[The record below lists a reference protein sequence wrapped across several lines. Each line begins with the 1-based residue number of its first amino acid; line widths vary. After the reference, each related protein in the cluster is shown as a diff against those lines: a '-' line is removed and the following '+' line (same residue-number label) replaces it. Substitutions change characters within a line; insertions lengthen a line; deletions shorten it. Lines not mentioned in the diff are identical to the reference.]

1 MKMKKKTI
9 GIVIGIAIII
19 IGVGGFLGYRNNEVK
34 KYNSKINEQFQ
45 KMNDLKGEAYFQA
58 KHSEELDNLQQKYD
72 KVQNSNKLSDLKEL
86 SNEVNVLVENT
97 TKEID
102 SYNKYYKLLKEEIE
116 TSDKLLRNYFSREYD
131 LSKINET
138 KTNASNAIDSS
149 DFTNYEE
156 IYSSLASQD
165 KALNQY
171 IEDEMNKIYNV
182 PTELS
187 EQYPFGVDA
196 AEMSTDWSY
205 EPLVKQNKNFPTYE
219 QLPKELKEIFN
230 GYQMEV
236 VIYQNCDTTKIS
248 KLVRK
253 LNNCKP
259 MNQAQRAFTYID
271 AFAREIREIADNRFF
286 KDMYSCNNKD
296 RINGTFE
303 RAIGDMVIL
312 CEYPSQYRKDTKVGF
327 KWLNENATI
336 LDFENLNDLLIRL
349 TESTE
354 ITSEIRGLFNRK
366 NGYIF
371 VATFKAFTELGR
383 EDKEFGEFLHWL
395 ITEGKD
401 TEINGKTW
409 TELDIDRSTR
419 DSGTVHGKF
428 DYLTALVKQY
438 FTEVKNVA

>member
-1 MKMKKKTI
+1 MKNIRKQT
-9 GIVIGIAIII
+9 
-19 IGVGGFLGYRNNEVK
+19 
-34 KYNSKINEQFQ
+34 
-45 KMNDLKGEAYFQA
+45 
-58 KHSEELDNLQQKYD
+58 
-72 KVQNSNKLSDLKEL
+72 
-86 SNEVNVLVENT
+86 
-97 TKEID
+97 
-102 SYNKYYKLLKEEIE
+102 
-116 TSDKLLRNYFSREYD
+116 
-131 LSKINET
+131 
-138 KTNASNAIDSS
+138 
-149 DFTNYEE
+149 FT
-156 IYSSLASQD
+156 L
-165 KALNQY
+165 
-171 IEDEMNKIYNV
+171 
-182 PTELS
+182 
-187 EQYPFGVDA
+187 EQYLKDMK
-196 AEMSTDWSY
+196 AEKIRTDQECQRLSGQWNPNMVNELIASVLTDDYIPPIILGEETTSNGITRQWIIDGLQRSSTLSLFRYGNTRITKNLDEYMVTYQRKATDENGNIKRDEQGEIVW
-205 EPLVKQNKNFPTYE
+205 ENVEFDIRNKTYE
-219 QLPKELKEIFN
+219 QLPEELKEVFN
-230 GYQMEV
+230 GYQLEV
-236 VIYQNCDTTKIS
+236 VIHQNCDTTQIS

-312 CEYPSQYRKDTKVGF
+312 SEYPNQYRKDTKIGF

-336 LDFENLNDLLIRL
+336 LDFENLNDLLTRL

-354 ITSEIRGLFNRK
+354 ITSEIRELFNRK

-409 TELDIDRSTR
+409 TELDVDRSTR
-419 DSGTVHGKF
+419 DSGTVHGKL
-428 DYLTALVKQY
+428 DYLTALINQY
-438 FTEVKNVA
+438 FTEVKKVA

>member
-1 MKMKKKTI
+1 MKNIRKQT
-9 GIVIGIAIII
+9 
-19 IGVGGFLGYRNNEVK
+19 
-34 KYNSKINEQFQ
+34 
-45 KMNDLKGEAYFQA
+45 
-58 KHSEELDNLQQKYD
+58 
-72 KVQNSNKLSDLKEL
+72 
-86 SNEVNVLVENT
+86 
-97 TKEID
+97 
-102 SYNKYYKLLKEEIE
+102 
-116 TSDKLLRNYFSREYD
+116 
-131 LSKINET
+131 
-138 KTNASNAIDSS
+138 
-149 DFTNYEE
+149 FT
-156 IYSSLASQD
+156 L
-165 KALNQY
+165 
-171 IEDEMNKIYNV
+171 
-182 PTELS
+182 
-187 EQYPFGVDA
+187 EQYLKDMKAEKIRTDQECQRLSGQWNPNMVNELISSVLTDDYIPPIILGEETTSNGITRQWIIDGLQRSSTLSLFRYGNTRITKNLDEYMVTYQRKATDENGNIKRDEQGEIVWENVDF
-196 AEMSTDWSY
+196 DIR
-205 EPLVKQNKNFPTYE
+205 NKTYE
-219 QLPKELKEIFN
+219 QLPEELKEVFN
-230 GYQMEV
+230 GYQLEV
-236 VIYQNCDTTKIS
+236 VIHQNCDTTQIS

-312 CEYPSQYRKDTKVGF
+312 SEYPNQYRKDTKIGF

-336 LDFENLNDLLIRL
+336 LDFENLNDLLTRL

-354 ITSEIRGLFNRK
+354 ITSEIRELFNRK

-409 TELDIDRSTR
+409 TELDVDRSTR
-419 DSGTVHGKF
+419 DSGTVHGKL
-428 DYLTALVKQY
+428 DYLTALINQY
-438 FTEVKNVA
+438 FTEVKKVA

>member
-1 MKMKKKTI
+1 MKNIRKQT
-9 GIVIGIAIII
+9 
-19 IGVGGFLGYRNNEVK
+19 
-34 KYNSKINEQFQ
+34 
-45 KMNDLKGEAYFQA
+45 
-58 KHSEELDNLQQKYD
+58 
-72 KVQNSNKLSDLKEL
+72 
-86 SNEVNVLVENT
+86 
-97 TKEID
+97 
-102 SYNKYYKLLKEEIE
+102 
-116 TSDKLLRNYFSREYD
+116 
-131 LSKINET
+131 
-138 KTNASNAIDSS
+138 
-149 DFTNYEE
+149 FT
-156 IYSSLASQD
+156 L
-165 KALNQY
+165 
-171 IEDEMNKIYNV
+171 
-182 PTELS
+182 
-187 EQYPFGVDA
+187 EQYLKDMK
-196 AEMSTDWSY
+196 AEKIRTDQECQRLSGQWNPNMVNELIASVLTDDYIPPIILGEETTSNGITRQWIIDGLQRSSTLALFRYGNTKITKNLDEYMVTYQRKATDENGNIKRDEQGEIVW
-205 EPLVKQNKNFPTYE
+205 ENVEFDIRNKTYE
-219 QLPKELKEIFN
+219 QLPEELKEIFN

-236 VIYQNCDTTKIS
+236 VIHQNCDTMEIS

-312 CEYPSQYRKDTKVGF
+312 CEYPRQYRKDTKVGF

-336 LDFENLNDLLIRL
+336 LDFENLNDLLTRL

-354 ITSEIRGLFNRK
+354 ITSEIRELFNRK

-383 EDKEFGEFLHWL
+383 EDKEFGKFLHWL

-401 TEINGKTW
+401 TENNGKTW

-419 DSGTVHGKF
+419 DSGTVHGKL

>member
-1 MKMKKKTI
+1 MKNIRKQTFTLEQYLKDMKAEKIRTDQECQRLS
-9 GIVIGIAIII
+9 GQW
-19 IGVGGFLGYRNNEVK
+19 NPNM
-34 KYNSKINEQFQ
+34 INELITSVLT
-45 KMNDLKGEAYFQA
+45 DDYIPPIILGEETTANGITRQWIIDGLQRSSTLSLFRYGNT
-58 KHSEELDNLQQKYD
+58 KITKNLDECMVTYQRKATDENGNIKRDEQGEIVWENVEFD
-72 KVQNSNKLSDLKEL
+72 IRNK
-86 SNEVNVLVENT
+86 
-97 TKEID
+97 
-102 SYNKYYKLLKEEIE
+102 
-116 TSDKLLRNYFSREYD
+116 
-131 LSKINET
+131 
-138 KTNASNAIDSS
+138 
-149 DFTNYEE
+149 
-156 IYSSLASQD
+156 
-165 KALNQY
+165 
-171 IEDEMNKIYNV
+171 
-182 PTELS
+182 
-187 EQYPFGVDA
+187 
-196 AEMSTDWSY
+196 
-205 EPLVKQNKNFPTYE
+205 TYE

-303 RAIGDMVIL
+303 RAIVDMVIL

-428 DYLTALVKQY
+428 DYLAALVKQY

>member
-1 MKMKKKTI
+1 
-9 GIVIGIAIII
+9 
-19 IGVGGFLGYRNNEVK
+19 
-34 KYNSKINEQFQ
+34 
-45 KMNDLKGEAYFQA
+45 
-58 KHSEELDNLQQKYD
+58 
-72 KVQNSNKLSDLKEL
+72 
-86 SNEVNVLVENT
+86 
-97 TKEID
+97 
-102 SYNKYYKLLKEEIE
+102 
-116 TSDKLLRNYFSREYD
+116 
-131 LSKINET
+131 
-138 KTNASNAIDSS
+138 
-149 DFTNYEE
+149 
-156 IYSSLASQD
+156 
-165 KALNQY
+165 
-171 IEDEMNKIYNV
+171 
-182 PTELS
+182 
-187 EQYPFGVDA
+187 
-196 AEMSTDWSY
+196 
-205 EPLVKQNKNFPTYE
+205 
-219 QLPKELKEIFN
+219 
-230 GYQMEV
+230 
-236 VIYQNCDTTKIS
+236 
-248 KLVRK
+248 
-253 LNNCKP
+253 
-259 MNQAQRAFTYID
+259 
-271 AFAREIREIADNRFF
+271 
-286 KDMYSCNNKD
+286 
-296 RINGTFE
+296 
-303 RAIGDMVIL
+303 MVIL

>member
-1 MKMKKKTI
+1 MKNIRKQT
-9 GIVIGIAIII
+9 
-19 IGVGGFLGYRNNEVK
+19 
-34 KYNSKINEQFQ
+34 
-45 KMNDLKGEAYFQA
+45 
-58 KHSEELDNLQQKYD
+58 
-72 KVQNSNKLSDLKEL
+72 
-86 SNEVNVLVENT
+86 
-97 TKEID
+97 
-102 SYNKYYKLLKEEIE
+102 
-116 TSDKLLRNYFSREYD
+116 
-131 LSKINET
+131 
-138 KTNASNAIDSS
+138 
-149 DFTNYEE
+149 FT
-156 IYSSLASQD
+156 L
-165 KALNQY
+165 
-171 IEDEMNKIYNV
+171 
-182 PTELS
+182 
-187 EQYPFGVDA
+187 EQYLKDMK
-196 AEMSTDWSY
+196 AEKIRTDQECQRLSGQWNPNMVNELIASVLTDDYIPPIILGEETTSNGITRQWIIDGLQRSSTLSLFRY
-205 EPLVKQNKNFPTYE
+205 GNTRITKNLDEYMVTYQRKATDENGNIKRDE
-219 QLPKELKEIFN
+219 QGEIV
-230 GYQMEV
+230 E
-236 VIYQNCDTTKIS
+236 IS
-248 KLVRK
+248 RLVRK

-336 LDFENLNDLLIRL
+336 LDFENLNDLLTRL

-354 ITSEIRGLFNRK
+354 ITSEIRELFNRK

-419 DSGTVHGKF
+419 DSGTVHGKL

>member
-1 MKMKKKTI
+1 MKNIRKQT
-9 GIVIGIAIII
+9 
-19 IGVGGFLGYRNNEVK
+19 
-34 KYNSKINEQFQ
+34 
-45 KMNDLKGEAYFQA
+45 
-58 KHSEELDNLQQKYD
+58 
-72 KVQNSNKLSDLKEL
+72 
-86 SNEVNVLVENT
+86 
-97 TKEID
+97 
-102 SYNKYYKLLKEEIE
+102 
-116 TSDKLLRNYFSREYD
+116 
-131 LSKINET
+131 
-138 KTNASNAIDSS
+138 
-149 DFTNYEE
+149 FT
-156 IYSSLASQD
+156 L
-165 KALNQY
+165 
-171 IEDEMNKIYNV
+171 
-182 PTELS
+182 
-187 EQYPFGVDA
+187 EQYLKDMK
-196 AEMSTDWSY
+196 AEKIRTDQECQRLSGQWNPNMVNELIASVLTDDYIPPIILDEETTSNGITRQWIIDGLQRSSTLALFRYGNTKITKNLDEYMVTYQRKATDENGNIKRDEQGEIVW
-205 EPLVKQNKNFPTYE
+205 ENVEFDIRNKTYE
-219 QLPKELKEIFN
+219 QLPEELKEIFN

-236 VIYQNCDTTKIS
+236 VIHQNCDTMEIS

-312 CEYPSQYRKDTKVGF
+312 CEYPRQYRKDTKVGF

-336 LDFENLNDLLIRL
+336 LDFENLNDLLTRL

-354 ITSEIRGLFNRK
+354 ITSEIRELFNRK

-383 EDKEFGEFLHWL
+383 EDKEFGKFLHWL

-419 DSGTVHGKF
+419 DSGTVHGKL

>member
-1 MKMKKKTI
+1 MKTKRYWKIRKILLNWIFKLKKIRFTLESRRQSSKEYWSFDRLLLERFVSGVIKGIILATI
-9 GIVIGIAIII
+9 
-19 IGVGGFLGYRNNEVK
+19 LG
-34 KYNSKINEQFQ
+34 
-45 KMNDLKGEAYFQA
+45 
-58 KHSEELDNLQQKYD
+58 
-72 KVQNSNKLSDLKEL
+72 
-86 SNEVNVLVENT
+86 
-97 TKEID
+97 
-102 SYNKYYKLLKEEIE
+102 LL
-116 TSDKLLRNYFSREYD
+116 DKLL
-131 LSKINET
+131 LSIGVILVIN
-138 KTNASNAIDSS
+138 SNILSDVLIGELGVAGVILGLYCSNISS
-149 DFTNYEE
+149 
-156 IYSSLASQD
+156 IYSTRYA
-165 KALNQY
+165 
-171 IEDEMNKIYNV
+171 
-182 PTELS
+182 
-187 EQYPFGVDA
+187 
-196 AEMSTDWSY
+196 
-205 EPLVKQNKNFPTYE
+205 
-219 QLPKELKEIFN
+219 IFN

-236 VIYQNCDTTKIS
+236 VIHQNCDTTEIS

-336 LDFENLNDLLIRL
+336 LDFENLNDLLTRL

-354 ITSEIRGLFNRK
+354 ITSKIRELFNRK

-383 EDKEFGEFLHWL
+383 EDKEFGKFLHWL

-419 DSGTVHGKF
+419 DSGTVHGKL

-438 FTEVKNVA
+438 FTEVKEVRELIYNTSKGKCALCGKRITYDKMTLDHIVPLAMNGADDVSNLQCTCEACNLFKGSVLPDDFMERITEIFMYQMDKKQSKRLLWKIVHKLLNKMV

>member
-1 MKMKKKTI
+1 MKNIRKQTYT
-9 GIVIGIAIII
+9 
-19 IGVGGFLGYRNNEVK
+19 L
-34 KYNSKINEQFQ
+34 
-45 KMNDLKGEAYFQA
+45 
-58 KHSEELDNLQQKYD
+58 
-72 KVQNSNKLSDLKEL
+72 
-86 SNEVNVLVENT
+86 
-97 TKEID
+97 
-102 SYNKYYKLLKEEIE
+102 
-116 TSDKLLRNYFSREYD
+116 
-131 LSKINET
+131 
-138 KTNASNAIDSS
+138 
-149 DFTNYEE
+149 
-156 IYSSLASQD
+156 
-165 KALNQY
+165 
-171 IEDEMNKIYNV
+171 
-182 PTELS
+182 
-187 EQYPFGVDA
+187 EQYLKDMKAEKIRTDQECQRLSGQWNPNMVNELIASVLTDDYIPPIILGEETTSNGITRQWIIDGLQRSSTLSLFRYGNAKITKNLDEYMVTYQTKATDEDGNIKRDEQGEIVWENVDF
-196 AEMSTDWSY
+196 DIR
-205 EPLVKQNKNFPTYE
+205 NKTYE
-219 QLPKELKEIFN
+219 QLPEELKEVFN
-230 GYQMEV
+230 GYQLEV
-236 VIYQNCDTTKIS
+236 VIHQNCDTTQIS

-312 CEYPSQYRKDTKVGF
+312 SEYPNQYRKDTKVGF

-336 LDFENLNDLLIRL
+336 LDFENLNDLLTRL

-354 ITSEIRGLFNRK
+354 ITSEIRELFNRK

-383 EDKEFGEFLHWL
+383 EDKEFGKFLHWL

-419 DSGTVHGKF
+419 DSGTVHGKL

>member
-1 MKMKKKTI
+1 MKNIRKQT
-9 GIVIGIAIII
+9 
-19 IGVGGFLGYRNNEVK
+19 
-34 KYNSKINEQFQ
+34 
-45 KMNDLKGEAYFQA
+45 
-58 KHSEELDNLQQKYD
+58 
-72 KVQNSNKLSDLKEL
+72 
-86 SNEVNVLVENT
+86 
-97 TKEID
+97 
-102 SYNKYYKLLKEEIE
+102 
-116 TSDKLLRNYFSREYD
+116 
-131 LSKINET
+131 
-138 KTNASNAIDSS
+138 
-149 DFTNYEE
+149 FT
-156 IYSSLASQD
+156 L
-165 KALNQY
+165 
-171 IEDEMNKIYNV
+171 
-182 PTELS
+182 
-187 EQYPFGVDA
+187 EQYLKDMK
-196 AEMSTDWSY
+196 AEKIRTDQECQRLSGQWNPNMVNELIASVLTDDYIPPIILGEETTSNGITRQWIIDGLQRSSTLSLFKYGNTKITKNLDEYMVTYQRKATDEDGNIKRDEQGEIVW
-205 EPLVKQNKNFPTYE
+205 ENLDFDIRNKTYE
-219 QLPKELKEIFN
+219 QLPEELKEIFN

-236 VIYQNCDTTKIS
+236 VIHQNCDTMEIS

-312 CEYPSQYRKDTKVGF
+312 SEYPNQYRKDTKVGF

-336 LDFENLNDLLIRL
+336 LDFENLNDLLTRL

-354 ITSEIRGLFNRK
+354 ITSEIRELFNRK

-419 DSGTVHGKF
+419 DSGTVHGKL

-438 FTEVKNVA
+438 FTEIKNVA